1 MVRLHVMRSRYSRNR
16 QHAVFAT
23 VLGALALALAACS
36 NPITGGMG
44 QTGLGQA
51 GGGLAERLSL
61 APRSD
66 LKIEKRKRPED
77 DKPCPHAVIRDGTQ
91 TLRIYRKGGEG
102 DPDFIRYQGS
112 IMKVA
117 RECIYSGDE
126 IVTVKFGISGR
137 VVIGPQGETG
147 TFNLPVRAAFLP
159 RGGAPVWGELYQV
172 PVTVNPGES
181 SSDFVM
187 VQQTAAYTIPP
198 GENILNYTLFVGFD
212 ESGLGN

>member
-1 MVRLHVMRSRYSRNR
+1 MRSRHSRNTR
-16 QHAVFAT
+16 HAALGALLSVF
-23 VLGALALALAACS
+23 ALALAGCS
-36 NPITGGMG
+36 NPVTNGMG
-44 QTGLGQA
+44 QV

-61 APRSD
+61 GSSRTD
-66 LKIEKRKRPED
+66 TKVERRKRPEEE
-77 DKPCPHAVIRDGTQ
+77 KACPRVVIRDGTQ

-112 IMKVA
+112 ITKVA

-126 IVTVKFGISGR
+126 IISVKFGITGR

-159 RGGAPVWGELYQV
+159 RGGSPVWGELYQV

-181 SSDFVM
+181 SSDFVF

-198 GENILNYTLFVGFD
+198 GENILNYTVFVGFD